1 MFCRGWDG
9 EVELENV
16 DFRLENEAGRK
27 EQKVGT
33 IPTKNGLIMAQSI
46 QTGISHKN
54 NLSGYIG
61 NWLTVMNHFK
71 RTQPPIRIPRA
82 VVSYND
88 NTYDLSLMLSYL
100 DNNLTILEKTPL
112 APDTFDYLAYAQA
125 RSFLKVCYLLLR
137 ILLDDVFGIIKYFYD
152 YNESGVIAKKD
163 ESFNDLLK
171 KVDTTNYLETLLR
184 YCSHQ
189 RNGSV
194 R

>member
-1 MFCRGWDG
+1 
-9 EVELENV
+9 
-16 DFRLENEAGRK
+16 
-27 EQKVGT
+27 
-33 IPTKNGLIMAQSI
+33 
-46 QTGISHKN
+46 
-54 NLSGYIG
+54 
-61 NWLTVMNHFK
+61 
-71 RTQPPIRIPRA
+71 
-82 VVSYND
+82 
-88 NTYDLSLMLSYL
+88 MLSYL